1 MSGISR
7 YGFPCECDEC
17 AGAGEVC
24 ECDECDCEQCDCEA
38 ECGCEDAA

>member
-1 MSGISR
+1 MSILH

-24 ECDECDCEQCDCEA
+24 DCDECECERCDCEA

>member
-1 MSGISR
+1 MSVSH

-17 AGAGEVC
+17 TLAGEVC
-24 ECDECDCEQCDCEA
+24 ECDECDCEKCDCEA